1 MATNGWAAI
10 YNNNMFRKY
19 RPNVFTK
26 NGEWKPCRAFVFT
39 EG

>member
-10 YNNNMFRKY
+10 YNNGLFRRH

-26 NGEWKPCRAFVFT
+26 DGKWAP
-39 EG
+39 